1 MTSNRKIISLDVGDA
16 RTGVAITDN
25 LGLTAQPFTTIEHK
39 TLKELFV
46 HIKKIIIQHKIAEIV
61 IGLPLEM
68 SGIEGKRAEKIRKL
82 GQKLKTFLKND
93 INLEEN
99 TPTNKV
105 TEKNETFIVLPN
117 IVFWDERLTT
127 NQAEKIVIG
136 SKLKNKE
143 KSSAL
148 DRVSATIILQAYLE
162 SKLQPILN

>member
-1 MTSNRKIISLDVGDA
+1 MTSNRKIISLDIGDA

-25 LGLTAQPFTTIEHK
+25 LGLTAQPLTTIEHK

-46 HIKKIIIQHKIAEIV
+46 HIKKIIIKHKIVEII

-82 GQKLKTFLKND
+82 GQKLITFLKND
-93 INLEEN
+93 INLESNVFADKIAGEDN
-99 TPTNKV
+99 
-105 TEKNETFIVLPN
+105 TFIALPN
-117 IVFWDERLTT
+117 IIFWDERLTT

-148 DRVSATIILQAYLE
+148 DRVSASIILQAYLE
-162 SKLQPILN
+162 SKL